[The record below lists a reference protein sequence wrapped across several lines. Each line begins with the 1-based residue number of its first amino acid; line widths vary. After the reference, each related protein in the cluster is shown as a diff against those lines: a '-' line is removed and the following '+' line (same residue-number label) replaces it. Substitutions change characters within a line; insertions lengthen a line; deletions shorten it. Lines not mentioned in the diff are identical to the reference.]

1 MVLQALKK
9 QVVDKIKSSM
19 KKLSLLLM
27 SLVMTAG
34 LYAQQVNDPNAEVR
48 EAKNFHGI
56 HLSSAFDVY
65 ISQSN
70 EEAVAVSAVE
80 VKYREHITVE
90 VKDGILYVGY
100 DTKGLKWLRGNK
112 KLKAYISFKQIDKL
126 LISGACDVFITG
138 TLKADDMVI
147 NLSGA
152 SDLKGRIDVK
162 KLSVDINGASDIT
175 VSGNAPQLDVE
186 ASGASNFRGYDLV
199 TDVCDARASG
209 ASDIKVTVNKELSA
223 HASGASDVRYKGN
236 GVIRDI
242 KSSGS
247 SSISRG

>member
-1 MVLQALKK
+1 
-9 QVVDKIKSSM
+9 M

-56 HLSSAFDVY
+56 NLSSAFDVY
-65 ISQSN
+65 LSQSN
-70 EEAVAVSAVE
+70 EEAVAVSAAEAKYREQIKVE
-80 VKYREHITVE
+80 VKN
-90 VKDGILYVGY
+90 GILYVGY
-100 DTKGLKWLRGNK
+100 DTKGLKWMRGNK

-126 LISGACDVFITG
+126 DISGACDVFITG
-138 TLKADDMVI
+138 TLKADRLSI

-152 SDLKGRIDVK
+152 SDLKGKIEVSKLDVD
-162 KLSVDINGASDIT
+162 LNGASDIT
-175 VSGNAPQLDVE
+175 VNGSAMQLEVV
-186 ASGASNFRGYDLV
+186 ASGASNFKGYELV
-199 TDVCDARASG
+199 SDVCDVRASG
-209 ASDIKVTVNKELSA
+209 ASDIRVTVNNKLSA

-236 GVIRDI
+236 GVITDI

-247 SSISRG
+247 SSVSKG